1 MEEQAKQRD
10 RAALGW
16 FGLGILIGAVATLG
30 VISMTNLPQ
39 SAPASASA
47 SAAETDLKAI
57 REAAMQGARDALLTA
72 NTGATTT
79 VSLDDIRDAARQ
91 GAAQALQDAPQLQQQ
106 AQVEPTPVPVDPSS
120 IAIRAANTK
129 GDANAK
135 VMIVE
140 YSDFQCPYCKRFYD
154 QVLPRILEDYVK
166 TGKVRLTFK
175 HYAFLG
181 EESRLAAQASECAA
195 EQGKFWEYH
204 DLLYSQNTGANPAFF
219 SKSNLA
225 QLAAQI
231 KLGGAAYTKC
241 VDDAATLARIQEDA
255 EEGTRIGVRGTP
267 TFLVNGKLLVG
278 AQPFEAFQTAIE
290 DALKAAQ

>member
-1 MEEQAKQRD
+1 VEEKAKQRD

-30 VISMTNLPQ
+30 VISLTNLPQ

-47 SAAETDLKAI
+47 SATETDLKAI

-72 NTGATTT
+72 NTGATST

-106 AQVEPTPVPVDPSS
+106 AQVEPTPAPVDPSS

-129 GDANAK
+129 GDVNAK
-135 VMIVE
+135 VSIVE
-140 YSDFQCPYCKRFYD
+140 YSDFQCPYCRRFYE

-181 EESRLAAQASECAA
+181 EESRWAAQASECAA

-204 DLLYSQNTGANPAFF
+204 DVLYSQNTGTPAFF

-225 QLAAQI
+225 QLADQI
-231 KLGGAAYTKC
+231 KLDGAAYAKC
-241 VDDAATLARIQEDA
+241 VDDAAILARLQEDA
-255 EEGTRIGVRGTP
+255 DEGSRIGVRGTP
-267 TFLVNGKLLVG
+267 TFLVNGKILVG
-278 AQPFEAFQTAIE
+278 AQPFEAFQAAIE
-290 DALKAAQ
+290 EALKAAQ